1 MTKGKLKKQEIG
13 IEIRRDIL
21 GSQARKVFLSLG
33 SNLGNKKKNL
43 QIAKLYLSESKKIF
57 IIRSSSYYSTPSW
70 PNKNHPF
77 FLNIAL
83 EIWTIYN
90 PVELFHFI
98 KNIERLLG
106 RKKAPK
112 NSPRLC
118 DIDILDYNQKIF
130 DIKINNEKLIIPH
143 PRMHKRNFVLL
154 PLFEISRQWKHPK
167 LKVNIIELINSLTFD
182 NLRSIKIM

>member
-1 MTKGKLKKQEIG
+1 M
-13 IEIRRDIL
+13 
-21 GSQARKVFLSLG
+21 
-33 SNLGNKKKNL
+33 
-43 QIAKLYLSESKKIF
+43 
-57 IIRSSSYYSTPSW
+57 
-70 PNKNHPF
+70 
-77 FLNIAL
+77 
-83 EIWTIYN
+83 
-90 PVELFHFI
+90 FHFI